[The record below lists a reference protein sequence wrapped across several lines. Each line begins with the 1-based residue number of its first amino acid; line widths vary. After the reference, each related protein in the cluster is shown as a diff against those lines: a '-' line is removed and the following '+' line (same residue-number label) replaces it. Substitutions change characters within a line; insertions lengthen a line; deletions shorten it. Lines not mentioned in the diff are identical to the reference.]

1 MAENKKRRGLP
12 FFNYNKD
19 GKGVKKEEAKLPFT
33 FLNFFRYFK
42 RHFSKLLSINIA
54 MVLGNFPLFFILPV
68 MGRFFSIASITPVD
82 IRYSV
87 VGGILPFVEDKAPL
101 IPMLNTI
108 GIFETTYVFSVVDK
122 IILALS
128 LLVLLTFGLVSVG
141 TTYIIRNMLK
151 GEPVFMW
158 EDMKYSIRRNW
169 RQGIIYG
176 IIDILLSGMLV
187 YDVVYF
193 FFNAFF
199 NPNAGIVQ
207 SMFFYISIVSLIFY
221 FFMRFYIYLMMVTF
235 DLSLFK
241 MFKNAMIFA
250 FLGFK
255 RNILAGI
262 GIFFI
267 AFLNVLLFFTPI
279 TMGLGIALPF
289 VLTLGIG
296 TYIAAYAAWPKIKQI
311 MIDPYYKEEEP
322 EYNDGPIM
330 RDVI

>member
-1 MAENKKRRGLP
+1 MAQNKTKRGLP
-12 FFNYNKD
+12 FFNYNKN
-19 GKGVKKEEAKLPFT
+19 GKGVKKEETKLPFT
-33 FLNFFRYFK
+33 FLNFFKYFR

-54 MVLGNFPLFFILPV
+54 MVVGNFPLFFTLPV
-68 MGRFFSIASITPVD
+68 LSRFFSINSIAPYD
-82 IRYSV
+82 MRYPI
-87 VGGILPFVEDKAPL
+87 VGGVLPFIEDKTTL
-101 IPMLNTI
+101 IPLLNTV
-108 GIFETTYVFSVVDK
+108 GIFETISVFSIVDK

-128 LLVLLTFGLVSVG
+128 LLVLITFGPVSVG
-141 TTYIIRNMLK
+141 TTYIVRNMLK

-158 EDMKYSIRRNW
+158 EDMKYSIRRNI

-187 YDVVYF
+187 YDVIYF

-199 NPNAGIVQ
+199 NPQTGIVQ
-207 SMFFYISIVSLIFY
+207 SMFFYISLVSLVFY

-241 MFKNAMIFA
+241 IFKNAMIFA

-255 RNILAGI
+255 RNILAGL
-262 GIFFI
+262 GIFFVG
-267 AFLNVLLFFTPI
+267 FLNFLLFLTPI
-279 TMGLGIALPF
+279 TMGLGIALPL

-296 TYIAAYAAWPKIKQI
+296 TYIAAYASWPKIKQI

-322 EYNDGPIM
+322 EYTDDPIM

>member
-1 MAENKKRRGLP
+1 MAQNKTKKR
-12 FFNYNKD
+12 FTIFNFNKD
-19 GKGVKKEEAKLPFT
+19 GKGVKKEEAKLPYT
-33 FLNFFRYFK
+33 FLNFFKYFK
-42 RHFSKLLSINIA
+42 RHFSKLLSVNIA
-54 MVLGNFPLFFILPV
+54 MIIGNFPLFFILPV
-68 MGRFFSIASITPVD
+68 LSRFFSINSIGPSD
-82 IRYSV
+82 IRYPV
-87 VGGILPFVEDKAPL
+87 VGGILPFIEDKTSL
-101 IPMLNTI
+101 IPLLNTV
-108 GIFETTYVFSVVDK
+108 GLFETISVFSIVDK
-122 IILALS
+122 IILGLS
-128 LLVLLTFGLVSVG
+128 LLVLLTFGPISVG

-158 EDMKYSIRRNW
+158 EDMKYSIRRNL

-176 IIDILLSGMLV
+176 IIDIFLSGMLV
-187 YDVVYF
+187 YDVIYF

-199 NPNAGIVQ
+199 NPQTGFIQ
-207 SMFFYISIVSLIFY
+207 SMFFYISLVALVFY

-241 MFKNAMIFA
+241 IFKNAMIFA

-255 RNILAGI
+255 RNLLAGLGILALGY
-262 GIFFI
+262 
-267 AFLNVLLFFTPI
+267 LNLLLFFTPI

-322 EYNDGPIM
+322 EQIDDPIM